1 MTANETGLDARR
13 CEVSAQYKE
22 PQDYCYRKSMG

>member
-13 CEVSAQYKE
+13 CEVSA
-22 PQDYCYRKSMG
+22 